1 MRTCNNSNKR
11 RMDDEDEEV
20 YMHSQQSIATRFIK
34 SNVHQPIATKR
45 YFDLHTQFSPDQ
57 PAQKELPAITY
68 ASPDYR
74 PPPPAELPLWL
85 QPMSVNSP
93 MTEDDSEDDSALLTP
108 SYQLA
113 QQQQQ
118 QQQQQFGKPANEYWG
133 AMMIDQWQ

>member
-1 MRTCNNSNKR
+1 MASYQFGNTSQFNQPMRTCNSSNKR
-11 RMDDEDEEV
+11 RMDDEDEE
-20 YMHSQQSIATRFIK
+20 
-34 SNVHQPIATKR
+34 PIVTKR

-57 PAQKELPAITY
+57 PPQKELPAITY

-85 QPMSVNSP
+85 QPMSANSP

-118 QQQQQFGKPANEYWG
+118 QQQQQQFGKPANEYWG